1 VDFQE
6 RPGTSMI
13 IDVVDPR
20 DKPVGT
26 ISRREVL
33 AAGQNFRVAHLFL
46 FNSRGDLLIQQ
57 LSCLRERHPLAWG
70 SSVAGY
76 LFAGETYDEAI
87 LRRTTQ
93 ELGRAIQPV
102 SFLGRTRMED
112 VASEKFIGLFSAHD
126 DGPFDIDPSHIERV
140 EFLPVAEI
148 SRMMNYDERP
158 FTPTFRHLF
167 QFYTAQT
174 PTG

>member
-1 VDFQE
+1 VDLQQ
-6 RPGTSMI
+6 RPTTSMI

-20 DKPVGT
+20 DRPVGT

-46 FNSRGDLLIQQ
+46 FNSRGELLVQQ
-57 LSCLRERHPLAWG
+57 LSALRERHPLAWG

-93 ELGRAIQPV
+93 ELGRAIHPV

-112 VASEKFIGLFSAHD
+112 VASEKFIGLFGAQD
-126 DGPFDIDPSHIERV
+126 DGPFDIDRSHIERI

-148 SRMMNYDERP
+148 SRSMNYDERP

-167 QFYTAQT
+167 HFYSAQT
-174 PTG
+174 LIG